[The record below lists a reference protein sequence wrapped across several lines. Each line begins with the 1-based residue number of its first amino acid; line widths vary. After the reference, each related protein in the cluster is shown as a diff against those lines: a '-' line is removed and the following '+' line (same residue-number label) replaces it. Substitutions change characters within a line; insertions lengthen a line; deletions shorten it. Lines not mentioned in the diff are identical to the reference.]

1 MPCLDLKASNMYLI
15 DLIKTGEPFF
25 ISRLGCEIIN
35 SYNYMVN
42 KKLTYNGIL
51 DVNAGIYIKNDMD
64 LKIYY
69 QMYYNAVKNSD
80 AIAIFNF
87 IPQIVSHEQYFMNN
101 IKLQGLSSR
110 SLEPF
115 YLILEN
121 EIPWSHHLLGKKI
134 LIVSPF
140 VDSFQKQLKNGFNM
154 FVDPTKR
161 IFHKDQ
167 EFVFYK
173 SFNTLAGNH
182 IHSNW
187 IETFNI
193 MCEDISKL
201 DFDIALLSCGGYGM
215 PLSNYIKNN
224 LKKSVIYVG
233 GGLQL
238 LFGVAGMRWLSHP
251 IIGKIIMQNMKQ
263 FIRPS
268 GDEIVRNKHMVENGC
283 YW

>member
-25 ISRLGCEIIN
+25 ISRLGGEIIN

-42 KKLTYNGIL
+42 KKLTYTGTL

-251 IIGKIIMQNMKQ
+251 IIGKIIMQNSKQ

>member
-1 MPCLDLKASNMYLI
+1 MSCLDLKASNMYLI

-25 ISRLGCEIIN
+25 ISRLGGEIIN

-42 KKLTYNGIL
+42 KKLTYTGTL

-64 LKIYY
+64 LVTYY

-80 AIAIFNF
+80 ALAVFNSISNIA
-87 IPQIVSHEQYFMNN
+87 SHEKYFMNN

-110 SLEPF
+110 VLEPF

-121 EIPWSHHLLGKKI
+121 QIPWSHHLLGKKI
-134 LIVSPF
+134 LIISPF
-140 VDSFQKQLKNGFNM
+140 VDSFQKQLTNGFNM

-238 LFGVAGMRWLSHP
+238 LFGVIGQRWLTHP
-251 IIGKIIMQNMKQ
+251 IIGKIIQQNSKQ

-268 GDEIVRNKHMVENGC
+268 GNEIVRNKHMVENGC

>member
-25 ISRLGCEIIN
+25 ISRLGGEIIN

-42 KKLTYNGIL
+42 KKLTYTGTL

>member
-1 MPCLDLKASNMYLI
+1 MPCLDLKDSNLYLI
-15 DLIKTGEPFF
+15 DLIKTKEPFF

-251 IIGKIIMQNMKQ
+251 IIGKIIQQNSKQ

-268 GDEIVRNKHMVENGC
+268 GDEIVRNKYMVENGC